1 MQRGGEIPASVVW
14 KVSAMLAPANPLTV
28 RQLYRPGASTV
39 NVPSD
44 ATLGQLAEMPAL
56 VTSLPID
63 LYVEAPSGMGGVVRG
78 QESADLIAVT
88 APMYTKFGLRNS
100 RPLYPSGLH
109 LVSEA
114 ALIAREKVHRAAVA
128 LEWINRSGLDLVQSG
143 PAAAGLGVPEPP
155 P

>member
-1 MQRGGEIPASVVW
+1 MVW

-28 RQLYRPGASTV
+28 RQLDRLGASTV

-44 ATLGQLAEMPAL
+44 ATLGQLAEMRA

-100 RPLYPSGLH
+100 R
-109 LVSEA
+109 
-114 ALIAREKVHRAAVA
+114 RCT
-128 LEWINRSGLDLVQSG
+128 
-143 PAAAGLGVPEPP
+143 PAACTWSARRP
-155 P
+155 